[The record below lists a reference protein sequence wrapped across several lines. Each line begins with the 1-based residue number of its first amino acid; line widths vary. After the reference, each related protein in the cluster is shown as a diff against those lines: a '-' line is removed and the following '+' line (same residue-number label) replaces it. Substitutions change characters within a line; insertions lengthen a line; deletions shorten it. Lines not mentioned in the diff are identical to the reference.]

1 MAEGALAVAPPH
13 PVQSHDALKARVE
26 QFLNDR
32 TKEHAGEVV
41 ISVAALDPRLSL
53 AHCNAPDVFFSGNH
67 RAWGR
72 TSVGVR
78 CLSPIRWTIY
88 VQANVSVVGEY
99 VIATSA
105 MSLGHKISA
114 RDISM
119 EKGDLT
125 VLPPGSLLQ
134 PSDVVN
140 RVAKTSIKSGA
151 IIKSDMIALP
161 LVVQQGNKIRIF
173 TSGEGFLLSTDG
185 IALNSAATG
194 ESVRARVSSGQVVQ
208 GIARESGQ
216 IEVALK

>member
-1 MAEGALAVAPPH
+1 MRQQGPSTE
-13 PVQSHDALKARVE
+13 
-26 QFLNDR
+26 
-32 TKEHAGEVV
+32 EHAGEVV
-41 ISVAALDPRLSL
+41 ISIAAFDSRLAL
-53 AHCNAPDVFFSGNH
+53 AHCNAPDVFFSGNN

-78 CLSPIRWTIY
+78 CLSPTRWTVY
-88 VQANVSVVGEY
+88 VQANISVVGEY
-99 VIATSA
+99 VVASSA
-105 MSLGHKISA
+105 MPLGHKISA

-125 VLPPGSLLQ
+125 VLPPGAVLQ
-134 PSDVVN
+134 SGDVVN
-140 RVAKTSIKSGA
+140 RVAKASIKSGA
-151 IIKSDMIALP
+151 IIKADMIALP

-194 ESVRARVSSGQVVQ
+194 ESVRARVSSGQIIQ